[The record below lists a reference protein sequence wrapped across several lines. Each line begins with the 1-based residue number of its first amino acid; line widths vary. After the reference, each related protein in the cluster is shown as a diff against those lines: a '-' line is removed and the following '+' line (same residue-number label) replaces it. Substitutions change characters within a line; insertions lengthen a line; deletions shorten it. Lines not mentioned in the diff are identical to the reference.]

1 MHKQMIAVVG
11 PTAVGKTKLS
21 IFLAKHLKGEIING
35 DAFQVYRGLDIGTAK
50 ISTEETEGVPHHLFD
65 IRNPGETYSAADYQK
80 DARQII
86 REIQSRGNVPIL
98 VGGTGFYVKSA
109 LFDYHFSNVGSN
121 PEYRMYLEEAEKKKG
136 SGFLYEHLKSVDPD
150 AACHIHPNNLVRV
163 IRALEVTHETGIP
176 FSRQQKQV
184 SDVPLFHV
192 MIIGLTM
199 ARELLYERINQRVN
213 LMMGKGL
220 LHEVQELYEKGLRD
234 SQAMQAIGYK
244 EFFPYFDG
252 KITLDQA
259 VDQLKKNSRHY
270 AKRQLTWFRRQMDV
284 SWFDMTDALSDFSIQ
299 ADKILQFV
307 QKKMSC

>member
-50 ISTEETEGVPHHLFD
+50 ISAEETEGVPHHLFD
-65 IRNPGETYSAADYQK
+65 IRNPGETYSAADYQR

-86 REIQSRGNVPIL
+86 RGIQSRGNVPIL

-121 PEYRMYLEEAEKKKG
+121 PEYRMYLEEAEKKRG

-150 AACHIHPNNLVRV
+150 AARHIHPNNLVRV

-199 ARELLYERINQRVN
+199 ARELLYERINQRVD

-220 LHEVQELYEKGLRD
+220 LHEVQELYEKGFRD

-299 ADKILQFV
+299 ADNILQFV